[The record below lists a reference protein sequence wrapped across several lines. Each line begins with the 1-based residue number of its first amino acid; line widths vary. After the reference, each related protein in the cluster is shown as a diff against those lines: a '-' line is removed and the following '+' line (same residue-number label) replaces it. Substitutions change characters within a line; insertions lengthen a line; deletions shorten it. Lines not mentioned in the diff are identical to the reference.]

1 MYTARPSFF
10 PFPYPA
16 RHLGWALCSSPGE
29 RQVNNSERGVF
40 EVCVLGE
47 CGWQGCLTLQP
58 QSRRGSGKM
67 LQVLGPS
74 SSLLGL
80 WGPSGKPRGDRP
92 PISTQP
98 PAVSASE
105 LQSCRKAVKGEVR
118 RGTCPRGT
126 PDFGSGFRG
135 IEKRDGASMEGRR
148 LEPRSRQKRGEAA
161 KWAPTASG
169 AHLSPCLLSR
179 VLPAL
184 RPDGS

>member
-1 MYTARPSFF
+1 MKCVFWGSVGGRAVSPCNHR
-10 PFPYPA
+10 A
-16 RHLGWALCSSPGE
+16 GGDQGRCS
-29 RQVNNSERGVF
+29 R
-40 EVCVLGE
+40 C
-47 CGWQGCLTLQP
+47 
-58 QSRRGSGKM
+58 
-67 LQVLGPS
+67 LGPLPVFWVFGDLQES
-74 SSLLGL
+74 
-80 WGPSGKPRGDRP
+80 PGDRP

-148 LEPRSRQKRGEAA
+148 LEPRPRQKRGEAA